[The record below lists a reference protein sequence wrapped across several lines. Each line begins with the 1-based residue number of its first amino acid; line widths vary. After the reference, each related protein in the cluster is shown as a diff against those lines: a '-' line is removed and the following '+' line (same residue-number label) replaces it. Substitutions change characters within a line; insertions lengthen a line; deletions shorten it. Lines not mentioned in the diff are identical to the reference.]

1 MTVDTPIEQQEP
13 EPRIASPEEFQAAI
27 DDVLA
32 DTAMSD
38 DEKTLR
44 LETLRQEFIAP
55 EHVEHDPYGTIE
67 AQLSDA
73 LAMLAEGG
81 HLYRPIPPE
90 DDTP

>member
-1 MTVDTPIEQQEP
+1 MMADTPIEQPEP
-13 EPRIASPEEFQAAI
+13 EPHIPSPEEFQAAI

-38 DEKTLR
+38 AEKTLR

-55 EHVEHDPYGTIE
+55 EHVEHDPYGTFESRI
-67 AQLSDA
+67 SDA

-81 HLYRPIPPE
+81 HLYTPIPPE
-90 DDTP
+90 DERP